1 MDGNIEIT
9 KSNAYFFLDSIAGD
23 MIFYTSSNS
32 QSILFGT
39 LSNANSGLKIN
50 SDLMQFN
57 QRVSYN
63 YNTGFYENFPKASIH
78 TTRDFLISSN
88 PLSQQFT
95 PSEHSPSIYMRYAAE
110 SNGSYIQSIERNSI
124 LSTYHNLNIEGKTI
138 SLNSSNIISLYGNVG
153 INTSSPSEA
162 LHIAGNLRLDANLI
176 LNSNAYFVFGTNPGL
191 AGRIGNSLLT
201 QDSLDIIGLA
211 TSNQKGRTITFY
223 IDSNIGNASA
233 GSATFYG
240 GNLLLTTGN
249 IGIGASASNPQAQ
262 IHIGQTK
269 SNNILIKSDNLGH
282 SSLEFNGNQ
291 IDSTK
296 STWRIYTDQ
305 SSSND
310 SFNIQTL
317 INSNIYNYFTFYD
330 FNIGYNMTTPTAKIH
345 IVGNTTLGAA
355 ADGTQTKYNPLTLE
369 DNSGNLMRIVHKNTH
384 STNSTMYNYETNK
397 NVYWGES
404 DDIGAYLFQGRNVS
418 IGTAYPDIKL
428 SIGNGP
434 QDVTSALKF
443 NTGYG
448 DKIYFT
454 TSNTGSR
461 ISLSSNNTSQESLN
475 LYTNSLTFATRSNIA
490 SSNYTEQM
498 RIDTYGN
505 LGIHTSNP
513 QAILHIVTNTSA
525 NPSNNPIAIFD
536 GLASQPSQD
545 NIIKIL
551 GRSNQYMHIDLL
563 DQSTNGWRIGQC
575 NQQFSIQHTNGQTA
589 IQLTSNGNIYM
600 SSNIGIGVNLPESQL
615 HVSSTLQIGTQS
627 TTTLPSQSIL
637 SLRGNNQ
644 TAYRQWNF
652 MVGASN
658 NNSTA
663 YDTMRLRLYD
673 SNQERLTIND
683 SGFIGMGISTPSNI
697 LHVSAPSNSLAIF
710 ETTDSNASSYITFRA
725 SNSGQ
730 CFIGTDGTGLA
741 NNSPGS
747 LILGTQNNY
756 NILLSTSNK
765 ERMRVTSNGNI
776 SISNNLGLGI
786 TNPTEKL
793 HVEGSILSSQTG
805 AAFAQFTKIS
815 GPLVEV
821 QASNALYQCYIE
833 PGYTGIH
840 LESIKQDTQT
850 PLPMNI
856 NTLKQGPLIIGGNL
870 YPNSNTSSLGVINN
884 QWSNMYASNAN
895 ITNLTTSNIIV
906 TGSLNTNST
915 NNSGVR
921 LNFKA
926 NINQEKWFI
935 RGPDITSNSLMMLGY
950 NNTISDCNILR
961 VDSGLYT
968 ASRGIT
974 CYGGITATEDS
985 TFQSKLT
992 ASSLI
997 GQTYYSVT
1005 ANLSSNVGDNFN
1017 FTTMTGSNITYS
1029 NIFTFMPVENL
1040 TYNIST
1046 SSFKSFTPPVTG
1058 LWRVDAIFAWP
1069 MSYGSYYGIS
1079 LVKNYTSISG
1089 SSTPGGTIIDWYKLG
1104 ANGTINT
1111 RPTTVCGSEYRFNL
1125 SGVVYLTTSDN
1136 ITTVIGNT
1144 YPSISGSNISNF
1156 NDCKITISL
1165 IQRTA

>member
-23 MIFYTSSNS
+23 MIFYTSSNA

-88 PLSQQFT
+88 PLSQQAT
-95 PSEHSPSIYMRYAAE
+95 PSEHPPGIYMQYTGNTNTA
-110 SNGSYIQSIERNSI
+110 YIQSIERNPI
-124 LSTYHNLNIEGKTI
+124 LSTYHNLNIEAKNLC
-138 SLNSSNIISLYGNVG
+138 LNSSNIISLYGNVG
-153 INTSSPSEA
+153 INTSAPTEA
-162 LHIAGNLRLDANLI
+162 LHVMGNLRIDANLI
-176 LNSNAYFVFGTNPGL
+176 LNSNAYFVFGINPGL

-201 QDSLDIIGLA
+201 ANSLDIIGLA

-240 GNLLLTTGN
+240 GNMLLTAGN
-249 IGIGASASNPQAQ
+249 IGIGASNPLAQ

-317 INSNIYNYFTFYD
+317 IGSNIYNYFTFYD
-330 FNIGYNMTTPTAKIH
+330 FNIGYNMITPTAKIH

-369 DNSGNLMRIVHKNTH
+369 DNSSNLMRIVHKNTH
-384 STNSTMYNYETNK
+384 PTESTMYNYETNK

-404 DDIGAYLFQGRNVS
+404 SDIGAYLFQGRNVS
-418 IGTAYPDIKL
+418 IGTTYPNTKL
-428 SIGNGP
+428 CIGNGP

-443 NTGYG
+443 NTGYC

-461 ISLSSNNTSQESLN
+461 ISCTSLNSQESLN
-475 LYTNSLTFATRSNIA
+475 LYANTFTFATQSN

-505 LGIHTSNP
+505 IGIHTSNP
-513 QAILHIVTNTSA
+513 QAILHVLSTESTSSNT
-525 NPSNNPIAIFD
+525 PIAIFD
-536 GLASQPSQD
+536 GSASPPNQD
-545 NIIKIL
+545 HIIKII

-563 DQSTNGWRIGQC
+563 DESTNGWLIGQC
-575 NQQFSIQHTNGQTA
+575 NQQFSVQHTNGQTA

-600 SSNIGIGVNLPESQL
+600 SSNIGIGVQPPESQA
-615 HVSSTLQIGTQS
+615 HISSTLQIGTQ
-627 TTTLPSQSIL
+627 TTASPSQSIL

-658 NNSTA
+658 SNISA
-663 YDTMRLRLYD
+663 YDTIRLRLYD

-683 SGFIGMGISTPSNI
+683 SGFIGIGISTPSNI
-697 LHVSAPSNSLAIF
+697 LHALAPSNSVAIF
-710 ETTDSNASSYITFRA
+710 ETTNSNASSYITFRA

-730 CFIGTDGTGLA
+730 CFIGTDGIGLA

-747 LILGTQNNY
+747 LIMGTQNNY

-776 SISNNLGLGI
+776 SISNNLGIGI
-786 TNPTEKL
+786 TNPTERL
-793 HVEGSILSSQTG
+793 HVVGNILSDLTIGSTP
-805 AAFAQFTKIS
+805 QFTKIL
-815 GPLVEV
+815 GPLLEI

-850 PLPMNI
+850 ALPMNI
-856 NTLKQGPLIIGGNL
+856 NTSKQGPIVIGGDI
-870 YPNSNTSSLGVINN
+870 YPNSTISSLGVINN
-884 QWSNMYASNAN
+884 QWSNMYTSNAN
-895 ITNLTTSNIIV
+895 ITRLSVSNITVAGSFNTTSRIN
-906 TGSLNTNST
+906 L
-915 NNSGVR
+915 
-921 LNFKA
+921 KA
-926 NINQEKWFI
+926 TLSQENWFI
-935 RGPDITSNSLMMLGY
+935 RGPDISSNSLMMLGY

-968 ASRGIT
+968 APRGIT
-974 CYGGITATEDS
+974 CYGGITAVEDS
-985 TFQSKLT
+985 IFQSKLI
-992 ASSLI
+992 ASNLI

-1005 ANLSSNVGDNFN
+1005 ANLSSNAGDNFS

-1046 SSFKSFTPPVTG
+1046 NSFKSFTPPVTG
-1058 LWRVDAIFAWP
+1058 LWRVDGIFAWP

-1125 SGVVYLTTSDN
+1125 SGVVYLTTTDN
-1136 ITTVIGNT
+1136 ITTAIGNT
-1144 YPSISGSNISNF
+1144 YPSISGSNIVNF
-1156 NDCKITISL
+1156 NDCKITLNL

>member
-39 LSNANSGLKIN
+39 LSNFNSGLKIN
-50 SDLMQFN
+50 SDLIQFN
-57 QRVSYN
+57 QQVSYN
-63 YNTGFYENFPKASIH
+63 YNTGFYEKFPKASIH

-88 PLSQQFT
+88 PISQQST
-95 PSEHSPSIYMRYAAE
+95 PTDHPPSIYMIYA
-110 SNGSYIQSIERNSI
+110 SNASYIQSIERNPI
-124 LSTYHNLNIEGKTI
+124 LSTYHNLNIEARNLCI
-138 SLNSSNIISLYGNVG
+138 QSSNIISLYGNVG

-176 LNSNAYFVFGTNPGL
+176 LNSNAYFVFGVNPGL

-201 QDSLDIIGLA
+201 ENSLDIIGLS
-211 TSNQKGRTITFY
+211 TSTQKGRTITFY

-249 IGIGASASNPQAQ
+249 IGIGRSNPQAQ

-269 SNNILIKSDNLGH
+269 SNNILIKSDDQGH

-310 SFNIQTL
+310 SFNIQTVTST
-317 INSNIYNYFTFYD
+317 NTYNYFTFYD

-345 IVGNTTLGAA
+345 IVGNTTLGTSQ
-355 ADGTQTKYNPLTLE
+355 DGTDAKYNPLTLE

-384 STNSTMYNYETNK
+384 PTNSTMYNYETNK

-404 DDIGAYLFQGRNVS
+404 NDIGAYLFQGRNVS
-418 IGTAYPDIKL
+418 IGSAYPNTKL
-428 SIGNGP
+428 SIGDGQ
-434 QDVTSALKF
+434 QDITSALKF
-443 NTGYG
+443 NTGYC

-454 TSNTGSR
+454 ASNTGSR
-461 ISLSSNNTSQESLN
+461 ISYSSNDTLN
-475 LYTNSLTFATRSNIA
+475 FNADIFTFKASINSS
-490 SSNYTEQM
+490 EKM

-513 QAILHIVTNTSA
+513 QAILHVVTNSSA

-536 GLASQPSQD
+536 GLGSSNTSD
-545 NIIKIL
+545 HIIKIL
-551 GRSNQYMHIDLL
+551 GKSNQYMHIDLL

-600 SSNIGIGVNLPESQL
+600 FSNIGIGINSPESQF
-615 HVSSTLQIGTQS
+615 HVSSKLQIGTQITQS
-627 TTTLPSQSIL
+627 PSQSIL
-637 SLRGNNQ
+637 SLQGNNQ

-658 NNSTA
+658 TNISA

-697 LHVSAPSNSLAIF
+697 LHVSCPSNSVAIF
-710 ETTDSNASSYITFRA
+710 ETTNSNASSYITFRA

-730 CFIGTDGTGLA
+730 CFIGTDGTGLV

-747 LILGTQNNY
+747 LILGTGNNY
-756 NILLSTSNK
+756 HILLSTSNQ

-776 SISNNLGLGI
+776 SISNSLGI
-786 TNPTEKL
+786 NTLNPTEKL
-793 HVEGSILSSQTG
+793 HVVGNIISSQSIE
-805 AAFAQFTKIS
+805 QFTKIS
-815 GPLVEV
+815 GPLIEV
-821 QASNALYQCYIE
+821 YASNALYQCYIE

-840 LESIKQDTQT
+840 LESLKQDTQT

-856 NTLKQGPLIIGGNL
+856 NTQKKAPIIIGGDL
-870 YPNSNTSSLGVINN
+870 YPNSNTSSLGIINN
-884 QWSNMYASNAN
+884 QWSNLYTSNAN
-895 ITNLTTSNIIV
+895 ITKLFASNVTV
-906 TGSLNTNST
+906 TGSLNTTST
-915 NNSGVR
+915 NNNGVR
-921 LNFKA
+921 LNLKA
-926 NINQEKWFI
+926 NSSEENWFI

-950 NNTISDCNILR
+950 NNTSTDCNILR
-961 VDSGLYT
+961 IDSGLYT
-968 ASRGIT
+968 APRGIT
-974 CYGGITATEDS
+974 CYGGITSIEDS

-992 ASSLI
+992 ASNLI
-997 GQTYYSVT
+997 SQTYYSVT
-1005 ANLSSNVGDNFN
+1005 AILSSNLSDNFSFN
-1017 FTTMTGSNITYS
+1017 TITGSNITYS
-1029 NIFTFMPVENL
+1029 NIFTFIPVESL

-1046 SSFKSFTPPVTG
+1046 NSFKSFIPPVTG
-1058 LWRVDAIFAWP
+1058 LWRIDATFAWP
-1069 MSYGSYYGIS
+1069 ISYGSYYGIS

-1089 SSTPGGTIIDWYKLG
+1089 SSTPGGTIIDWYKIG
-1104 ANGTINT
+1104 TNGTINS
-1111 RPTTVCGSEYRFNL
+1111 RPTTVYGSEYRFNL
-1125 SGVVYLTTSDN
+1125 YGTVYLTTTDN
-1136 ITTVIGNT
+1136 ITTSIGNT
-1144 YPSISGSNISNF
+1144 YPSLQGSNISNF
-1156 NDCKITISL
+1156 NDCKITFSL
-1165 IQRTA
+1165 IQRAA